1 VELASA
7 GLSGDR
13 GNRQGQVSLLRR
25 GLLPERLTPN
35 GTPDGP
41 PIARKRP
48 ARIIWRFSDAKPGH
62 DNQSLGLVEALGRRL
77 AVEVHELPVATRCS
91 AWLELAGGRFAAG
104 AGLPDPWLLVG
115 AGHATQLPLLA
126 ARRAR
131 RGRAVV
137 LMSPQ
142 LPAAWFD
149 LCIIPD
155 HDRPRVAPNVLV
167 TRGSVNRMQRARWG
181 DMQHG
186 LFLLGGPSRHFRW
199 DPQAVLEQ
207 LARIVRRS
215 PDRRWV
221 VATSRRT
228 PAGFAH
234 LLEQRLEEQSRLRIV
249 SWQDR
254 SGDWLAGQLEQ
265 SACVWVSEDSV
276 SMIYEALTAGVPT
289 GLLALPARRR
299 GRVVRGIENLQQS
312 RQVTPYRDWCSG
324 TPLYRPEQS
333 FDAANQCAQW
343 ICDRW
348 GQEGS

>member
-1 VELASA
+1 MPAA
-7 GLSGDR
+7 G
-13 GNRQGQVSLLRR
+13 
-25 GLLPERLTPN
+25 
-35 GTPDGP
+35 
-41 PIARKRP
+41 KRP
-48 ARIIWRFSDAKPGH
+48 PRIIWRFSDAKPGH

-77 AVEVHELPVATRCS
+77 AVEVHELPVATRRS
-91 AWLELAGGRFAAG
+91 TWLELAGGRFAAG

-155 HDRPRVAPNVLV
+155 HDRPRAAANILV
-167 TRGSVNRMQRARWG
+167 TRGSVNRMQRVRAG
-181 DMQHG
+181 DSKHG
-186 LFLLGGPSRHFRW
+186 LFLLGGPSRHHRW

-207 LARIVRRS
+207 LARIVRCS
-215 PDRRWV
+215 PVRHWV

-228 PAGFAH
+228 PAEFSR
-234 LLEQRLEEQSRLRIV
+234 LLAQRLGEQGRRIDFV
-249 SWQDR
+249 SWRDR
-254 SGDWLAGQLEQ
+254 CGDWLAGQLEQ
-265 SACVWVSEDSV
+265 SGCAWVSEDSV

-299 GRVVRGIENLQQS
+299 GRVARGIRNLEQS
-312 RQVTPYRDWCSG
+312 RAVTPFRDWCCG
-324 TPLYRPEQS
+324 RPLRRPEQS

-348 GQEGS
+348 GQEDS

>member
-1 VELASA
+1 
-7 GLSGDR
+7 
-13 GNRQGQVSLLRR
+13 
-25 GLLPERLTPN
+25 
-35 GTPDGP
+35 
-41 PIARKRP
+41 
-48 ARIIWRFSDAKPGH
+48 
-62 DNQSLGLVEALGRRL
+62 VEALARRL
-77 AVEVHELPVATRCS
+77 AVEVHELPVATGRG
-91 AWLELAGGRFAAG
+91 AWLELACGRFAAG

-167 TRGSVNRMQRARWG
+167 TRGSVNRMQRVRAG
-181 DMQHG
+181 DVQCG
-186 LFLLGGPSRHFRW
+186 LFLLGGPSRHFHW
-199 DPQAVLEQ
+199 DSQAVLEQ
-207 LARIVRRS
+207 LVRIVRGS
-215 PDRRWV
+215 PVGHWV

-228 PAGFAH
+228 PEGFSRLFA
-234 LLEQRLEEQSRLRIV
+234 QRLEKQGRQIHIV
-249 SWQDR
+249 SWRDR
-254 SGDWLAGQLEQ
+254 SGDWLAGQLQQ
-265 SACVWVSEDSV
+265 SACAWVSEDSV

-299 GRVVRGIENLQQS
+299 GRVVRGIKNLQQS
-312 RQVTPYRDWCSG
+312 RQVTPFREWCSG
-324 TPLYRPEQS
+324 TPLHRPEET
-333 FDAANQCAQW
+333 FDAANQCARW

-348 GQEGS
+348 GQEGN